1 MDRQGKIL
9 VTLKNGEQQ
18 WMTKSEYEHY
28 LKRLD
33 SLKVLYDQ
41 YVEYG
46 LINDSLSVVDKVQ
59 SIVNMGVELM
69 GIIGGTAD
77 KISIIGYN
85 SVKSQVNNNITKED
99 FINIVK
105 FVCTHQ
111 DNENIDDSKL
121 TKKMLKEIDESVF
134 KINFKRVFYNQ
145 FIEFNDFAIVESP
158 KNIIFPKIKY
168 SNNNKKF
175 KEIVQSCAKAR
186 KYLDQTLW
194 PKYKEYAAL
203 AEYVTHGDLSY
214 ERYKK
219 LVDYQYY
226 TGDEDKRFQGQD
238 KRWEKMVENFL
249 KVYELCKT
257 YRYNYFDEV
266 ENTVKHYLDKEEE
279 C

>member
-1 MDRQGKIL
+1 MLNKYSMERKGKIL

-46 LINDSLSVVDKVQ
+46 LINDSLSIIDKVQ

-69 GIIGGTAD
+69 GIIGSTAD

-85 SVKSQVNNNITKED
+85 SVKSQVNKNITKED

-105 FVCTHQ
+105 FVCFH
-111 DNENIDDSKL
+111 ENNTNTIDDSKL

-145 FIEFNDFAIVESP
+145 FIEFNDFAVVESP
-158 KNIIFPKIKY
+158 ENVIFPKIKY
-168 SNNNKKF
+168 STNNKKF
-175 KEIVQSCAKAR
+175 KEI
-186 KYLDQTLW
+186 TLIK
-194 PKYKEYAAL
+194 PYGHNIKNMRL
-203 AEYVTHGDLSY
+203 
-214 ERYKK
+214 
-219 LVDYQYY
+219 
-226 TGDEDKRFQGQD
+226 
-238 KRWEKMVENFL
+238 
-249 KVYELCKT
+249 
-257 YRYNYFDEV
+257 
-266 ENTVKHYLDKEEE
+266 
-279 C
+279 